1 MLEAVLQ
8 LNEVLLVLRSQICGK
23 VAVIGQKCKVAQNSQ
38 GLAVIVVIATLWK
51 ELEIS
56 VLTGCITHT
65 KSKMPPSAFW
75 VTSVSRLQLTV
86 IVKLIC

>member
-38 GLAVIVVIATLWK
+38 GLAVIVVVIATLWK

-65 KSKMPPSAFW
+65 KSKMPPSAF
-75 VTSVSRLQLTV
+75 
-86 IVKLIC
+86 